1 MRESERRLKV
11 SAGAIIPILM
21 DPMTAGNR
29 GEGYFRRKMA
39 AVRREWRNQFRRP
52 RESASD
58 LTSAEIKIIEARVR
72 KYLYP

>member
-1 MRESERRLKV
+1 
-11 SAGAIIPILM
+11 M
-21 DPMTAGNR
+21 DPMTPGNR